1 MESSYPTEA
10 EVAKTI
16 GFQTRHDVARNGTV
30 VTAMVVLK
38 ADYFIADEM
47 SSTILSPEDI
57 LEEAK
62 AELAK
67 MLAGRLVTEE
77 LVHEVGRLNAIVEEA
92 RKCPHLEHHLEL
104 ING

>member
-1 MESSYPTEA
+1 MKSSYPTKA

-16 GFQTRHDVARNGTV
+16 GFQTRQDVARNGIV

-38 ADYFIADEM
+38 ADYFIADEIIAGPGD
-47 SSTILSPEDI
+47 T

-67 MLAGRLVTEE
+67 MLASRLVTEE
-77 LVHEVGRLNAIVEEA
+77 LVYEVGRLNAIVEEA